1 MSILQAIIQGIVQGA
16 TELLP
21 VSSSG
26 HLSLVQHFMGVKVDS
41 LLFDVMLH
49 IGTLLAVLIVYREL
63 ILRLIVALIRLVRD
77 VFTGKFRWSHMSA
90 DRRLLIMLMIGL
102 LPLFLLFVP
111 VPGTG
116 YQVKDFADLWATDS
130 DIVVEGCA
138 LVATSIL
145 LTLGILATKRQRG
158 RGRAGAISGRR
169 SFGVPDALAVGF
181 AQCVAAV
188 FPGLSRSG
196 STLSAGLMRGI
207 SRQTALDYSFVIG
220 IPAIVAAAALE
231 LKDALHEPVTVGI
244 APILA
249 GVITAAIVGFLAIKL
264 LRWMVASDKLMVFVW
279 YTLILGIVTI
289 AIGVFE
295 HQTGWVVTF
304 PS

>member
-1 MSILQAIIQGIVQGA
+1 LSILQAIIQGIVQGA
-16 TELLP
+16 TEFLP

-26 HLSLVQHFMGVKVDS
+26 HLSLAQHFMGVKVDS

-90 DRRLLIMLMIGL
+90 DRRLLLMLMIGL

-145 LTLGILATKRQRG
+145 LTLGIFATKRQRG
-158 RGRAGAISGRR
+158 RAGAVSGRR

-231 LKDALHEPVTVGI
+231 LKDALHEPVTIGI
-244 APILA
+244 AAIFA
-249 GVITAAIVGFLAIKL
+249 GVIAAAIVGFLAIKL
-264 LRWMVASDKLMVFVW
+264 LRWMVASDKLVIFVW

-295 HQTGWVVTF
+295 HRTGQIITF
-304 PS
+304 FS